1 MWEEVNA
8 TRAERQRLSCLE
20 RQAKLEENE
29 AQYAAGK
36 ISEEEFKKKRNQI
49 KLENNRKKKPFER
62 QKQEELRAIKKVE
75 NIHRRRV
82 ILRTRSR

>member
-1 MWEEVNA
+1 VWEEVNA

-36 ISEEEFKKKRNQI
+36 ISEEEFKKKRKQ
-49 KLENNRKKKPFER
+49 KPFER